1 MMTAIISSDSVSP
14 PTGKEASSVKDSL
27 EVTSPGTPIDLR
39 ENQRTR
45 EFVRSHAV
53 VCLVSDMCSVLYAC

>member
-1 MMTAIISSDSVSP
+1 MMTAIVNDSLPQPSAK
-14 PTGKEASSVKDSL
+14 GDAAKGDSL

-45 EFVRSHAV
+45 EFVRSHDV
-53 VCLVSDMCSVLYAC
+53 VCVSLYMIV